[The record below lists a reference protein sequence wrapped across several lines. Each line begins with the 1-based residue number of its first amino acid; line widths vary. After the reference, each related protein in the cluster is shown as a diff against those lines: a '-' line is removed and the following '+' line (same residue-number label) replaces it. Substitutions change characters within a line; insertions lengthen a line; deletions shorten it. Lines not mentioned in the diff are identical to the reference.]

1 MFSQST
7 KMNNKQ
13 ILAIIPAR
21 SGSKSI
27 KDKNIV
33 RYKGKPLIYHTIST
47 ALKSKLIS
55 RVIVSTDSKK
65 YQKISEKF
73 GAEVPFLRPKKFS
86 KDNSVDYDYIFHATK
101 FLIGEKYYPDLIVL
115 LRPTTPDRDTLV
127 VDKGIKFFI
136 KNLNSYDS
144 MRSVSEFNQP
154 AQKLFMIKNNRL
166 KGFFDK
172 SLSGEYHAHPRQK
185 FPKPYLPNGYV
196 DVFKPKF
203 VLKNK
208 KLYGKM
214 CPFLTK
220 DTLDIDY
227 KKDLK

>member
-1 MFSQST
+1 
-7 KMNNKQ
+7 MNNKK

-21 SGSKSI
+21 LGSKSI
-27 KDKNIV
+27 KDKNIIN
-33 RYKGKPLIYHTIST
+33 YKGKPLIYHSIRA
-47 ALKSKLIS
+47 ALKSKLIN

-73 GAEVPFLRPKKFS
+73 GAEVPFLRPKKFCT
-86 KDNSVDYDYIFHATK
+86 DNSLDFDFIFHATK
-101 FLIGEKYYPDLIVL
+101 FFIKKKYYPDLVVL
-115 LRPTTPDRDTLV
+115 LRPTTPNREISV

-136 KNLNSYDS
+136 KNLDSYDS

-154 AQKLFMIKNNRL
+154 VQKFFMIKNNIL
-166 KGFFDK
+166 KGFFDQNLK
-172 SLSGEYHAHPRQK
+172 GEYHAYPRQK
-185 FPKPYLPNGYV
+185 FSKAYLPNGYV
-196 DVFKPKF
+196 DIFKPKF
-203 VLKNK
+203 FLKKK

-214 CPFLTK
+214 YPFLTK